1 MWKSEGIFNTLNKD
15 KDYLHKGQCGQC
27 VVIYLWK
34 LLHVVNDK
42 LGILDIVDMALILDS
57 L

>member
-1 MWKSEGIFNTLNKD
+1 M
-15 KDYLHKGQCGQC
+15 DYLQKDQYI
-27 VVIYLWK
+27 VIYLWK

-42 LGILDIVDMALILDS
+42 LGILDIVDVALILDS

>member
-15 KDYLHKGQCGQC
+15 KDYLHKGQC